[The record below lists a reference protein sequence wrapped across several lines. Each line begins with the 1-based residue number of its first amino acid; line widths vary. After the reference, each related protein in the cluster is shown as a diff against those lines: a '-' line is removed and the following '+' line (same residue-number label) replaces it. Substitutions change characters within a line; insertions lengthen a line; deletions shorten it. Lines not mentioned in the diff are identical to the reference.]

1 VSALSPRS
9 VHVTDQILAV
19 LAGEWPLP
27 VPTGVIQERTGYAAR
42 YGQLT
47 YRMLQRLARRGEA
60 EKITLPD
67 MRSRYW
73 RLAGAP
79 QARGAGDR

>member
-1 VSALSPRS
+1 MSALSPRS

-19 LAGEWPLP
+19 LAEEWPLP
-27 VPTGVIQERTGYAAR
+27 VPTGVIEARTGYGVR

-47 YRMLQRLARRGEA
+47 YRLLQRLARRGEV
-60 EKITLPD
+60 EKITVPD

-73 RLAGAP
+73 RLAG
-79 QARGAGDR
+79 QAQEEGR

>member
-19 LAGEWPLP
+19 LAEEWPLP
-27 VPTGVIQERTGYAAR
+27 VPTGVIKERTGYGAR

-47 YRMLQRLARRGEA
+47 YRMLQRLARRGRGREDNPA
-60 EKITLPD
+60 RHAKPVL
-67 MRSRYW
+67 
-73 RLAGAP
+73 GASGRP
-79 QARGAGDR
+79 ADRRCR